1 MKRGTAGVAG
11 SSGPGRQLRLKR
23 VIWAT
28 VSLAAV
34 MGVGA
39 QTSAPSPTA
48 STPTAPA
55 SPPTPANAAATS
67 APGNSTRAE
76 LLESLRRIDAQL
88 ATLTDAARPEDRGR
102 LLELKAQF
110 EVLILQAELEALR
123 QENTSLQAQ
132 RRQTQEQARSGQGG
146 AQASGGA
153 QSSASQRG
161 GVSPLEAEMSTMRRQ
176 FSRLAEQQKN
186 VTAQLSTIER
196 QHALLLE
203 ELANVTAGT
212 PTPPPSAQ
220 AAPPELQAELADLRD
235 RFSQLD
241 AQQGTINRQLGTI
254 TEQHAELLDQ
264 LGATPNA
271 SQSSVISNSATS
283 SSATLNS
290 ATSSA
295 TPQTYVVQPGDS
307 LSKISKALYGTGAR
321 WPEILAANPTLQ
333 DPDQLFSGTVLTV
346 P

>member
-1 MKRGTAGVAG
+1 MKRGTADVAG
-11 SSGPGRQLRLKR
+11 SSGSGRQLRLKR
-23 VIWAT
+23 VIWGT

-39 QTSAPSPTA
+39 QTSAP
-48 STPTAPA
+48 TAPA
-55 SPPTPANAAATS
+55 SPPTAANTAATS

-132 RRQTQEQARSGQGG
+132 RRQTQEQARSAQGG

-161 GVSPLEAEMSTMRRQ
+161 GVSPLEAQMSTMRRQ
-176 FSRLAEQQKN
+176 FSRLAEQQRN

-203 ELANVTAGT
+203 ELENVAGT

-220 AAPPELQAELADLRD
+220 AAPPELQAELADLRN

-283 SSATLNS
+283 RS
-290 ATSSA
+290 ATSSSATSPA

>member
-1 MKRGTAGVAG
+1 MKETRGVAG
-11 SSGPGRQLRLKR
+11 TTGSSRSWFRR
-23 VIWAT
+23 VICT
-28 VSLAAV
+28 TLVSLAAV
-34 MGVGA
+34 AGVNA
-39 QTSAPSPTA
+39 QTSASPT
-48 STPTAPA
+48 STPA
-55 SPPTPANAAATS
+55 SS
-67 APGNSTRAE
+67 PGNSTRAE

-110 EVLILQAELEALR
+110 EVLLLQAELEALR

-132 RRQTQEQARSGQGG
+132 RNQAQREQAQSQQTQSQQAQGQQAPSEQSSGQ
-146 AQASGGA
+146 AS
-153 QSSASQRG
+153 G

-176 FSRLAEQQKN
+176 FSRLAEQQRS
-186 VTAQLSTIER
+186 VTAQLSTIES

-203 ELANVTAGT
+203 ELASVTTGA

-220 AAPPELQAELADLRD
+220 AAPPELQAELADLRN

-271 SQSSVISNSATS
+271 SQSSAISNSATS
-283 SSATLNS
+283 SST
-290 ATSSA
+290 TSSSAVSPA
-295 TPQTYVVQPGDS
+295 TPQTYVVKPGDS
-307 LSKISKALYGTGAR
+307 LSEISKAFYGTGAR

-333 DPDQLFSGTVLTV
+333 DPDRLFSGTVLTV

>member
-1 MKRGTAGVAG
+1 MKRSTAGVAG

-34 MGVGA
+34 TGVNA
-39 QTSAPSPTA
+39 QTSAP
-48 STPTAPA
+48 TAPA
-55 SPPTPANAAATS
+55 SSPTPANAAATS

-88 ATLTDAARPEDRGR
+88 ATLTDAAQPEDRGR

-132 RRQTQEQARSGQGG
+132 REQAQSQQAQGQQAPSEQSSGQ
-146 AQASGGA
+146 AS
-153 QSSASQRG
+153 G

-186 VTAQLSTIER
+186 VTAQLSTIES

-271 SQSSVISNSATS
+271 SQSSATSNSATS

-290 ATSSA
+290 AVASSITSPA

-321 WPEILAANPTLQ
+321 WPEILEANPTLQ

>member
-11 SSGPGRQLRLKR
+11 SSGSGRQLRLKR

-39 QTSAPSPTA
+39 QTSAP
-48 STPTAPA
+48 TPTAPA
-55 SPPTPANAAATS
+55 SPPIAANTAATS

-132 RRQTQEQARSGQGG
+132 REQAQSQQAPSEQSSGQ
-146 AQASGGA
+146 AS
-153 QSSASQRG
+153 G
-161 GVSPLEAEMSTMRRQ
+161 GVSPLEAQMSTMRRQ

-212 PTPPPSAQ
+212 PTPPASAQ
-220 AAPPELQAELADLRD
+220 AAPPELQAELADLRN

-241 AQQGTINRQLGTI
+241 SQQGTINRQLGTI

-271 SQSSVISNSATS
+271 SQSSAIS
-283 SSATLNS
+283 SSATS
-290 ATSSA
+290 PA